1 MKIGELAKKAG
12 CQVETIRYYERIGL
26 LPKPSRTEGNYRDY
40 SKEQL
45 EQIIFIRN
53 CRTLDMSLEE
63 IQRIL
68 QLRTLPKESCLGI
81 NSLVD
86 EHIEHVEARICSLQS
101 LHQQLCELRE
111 RCAAPTDAAG
121 CGIVRQLS
129 TSGAVKAE
137 THDDHSH
144 VGHSH
149 SH

>member
-26 LPKPSRTEGNYRDY
+26 LPKPSRTEANYRDY
-40 SKEQL
+40 TTEQL

-53 CRTLDMSLEE
+53 CRSLDMSLEE
-63 IQRIL
+63 IQQL
-68 QLRTLPKESCLGI
+68 QALRNLPDESCIGI

-86 EHIEHVEARICSLQS
+86 THIQHVEARINSLQA

-111 RCAAPTDAAG
+111 RCTAPTDAEG

-129 TSGAVKAE
+129 SAALEKVDASE
-137 THDDHSH
+137 EHSH

>member
-40 SKEQL
+40 SREQL

-63 IQRIL
+63 IQQL
-68 QLRTLPKESCLGI
+68 QDLRNLPKESCVGI

-86 EHIEHVEARICSLQS
+86 AHIQHVEARINSLQS
-101 LHQQLCELRE
+101 LHQQLCSLRE
-111 RCAAPTDAAG
+111 HCTNPTDASG

-129 TSGAVKAE
+129 SGTVAKADE
-137 THDDHSH
+137 HDQHSH
-144 VGHSH
+144 VGRSH